1 MSKWSEFR
9 RGVRRATSRAV
20 SKTGDLSDTAS
31 LHVKLARKEAFLADL
46 YEQFGR
52 IAYQKLKTGADV
64 DRKLEILIEK
74 IDITRSEMYTIN
86 HAIEEKAEAKKVAR
100 AAAEAEKAV
109 HDAEL
114 KNEAH
119 AAPKKADTPENTADT
134 TNNT

>member
-46 YEQFGR
+46 YEQLGR
-52 IAYQKLKTGADV
+52 LGYQKLKTGADV

-100 AAAEAEKAV
+100 AAAEAEKAI
-109 HDAEL
+109 HKAEL
-114 KNEAH
+114 H
-119 AAPKKADTPENTADT
+119 KKAETTVAPEDKGE
-134 TNNT
+134 